1 MENMGGEL
9 GTLLL
14 KLVLALVG
22 GGLTLIGVAGIIQGN
37 LSSLRVPNRV
47 VATVVFV
54 VGLALV
60 TIFGEP
66 DLVTKIMAALGGQ

>member
-1 MENMGGEL
+1 MGGEL

>member
-1 MENMGGEL
+1 MDGEL

-22 GGLTLIGVAGIIQGN
+22 GGLTIVGLAGLIQGS

-66 DLVTKIMAALGGQ
+66 DLVTKIMAAMGGS

>member
-1 MENMGGEL
+1 MSGEL

-14 KLVLALVG
+14 KLFLGLVG
-22 GGLTLIGVAGIIQGN
+22 GILTLIGLAGVIQGS
-37 LSSLRVPNRV
+37 LKSLRVTNRV

-54 VGLALV
+54 VGLALL

-66 DLVTKIMAALGGQ
+66 DLVTKVMKAAGGQ

>member
-1 MENMGGEL
+1 MDGEL
-9 GTLLL
+9 GTLLT
-14 KLVLALVG
+14 KLVLGLVG
-22 GGLTLIGVAGIIQGN
+22 GGLTLVGLAGLIQGS

-47 VATVVFV
+47 VATVVFI

-66 DLVTKIMAALGGQ
+66 DLVTKILAAMAE

>member
-1 MENMGGEL
+1 MEKVDGEL
-9 GTLLL
+9 GTLLI
-14 KLVLALVG
+14 KLVLGLVG
-22 GGLTLIGVAGIIQGN
+22 GALTLVGLAGLIQGS

-47 VATVVFV
+47 VATVVFI

-66 DLVTKIMAALGGQ
+66 DLVTKILAAMAE

>member
-1 MENMGGEL
+1 VEKVDGEL
-9 GTLLL
+9 GTLLT
-14 KLVLALVG
+14 KLVLGLVG
-22 GGLTLIGVAGIIQGN
+22 GGLTLVGLAGLIQGS

-47 VATVVFV
+47 VATVVFI

-66 DLVTKIMAALGGQ
+66 DLVTKILAAMAE